1 MEEKGVHFFG
11 LCRVEREG
19 DLVGWNYY
27 QKYKF

>member
-1 MEEKGVHFFG
+1 MVEKGVHFFG

-19 DLVGWNYY
+19 ELAGWNCC